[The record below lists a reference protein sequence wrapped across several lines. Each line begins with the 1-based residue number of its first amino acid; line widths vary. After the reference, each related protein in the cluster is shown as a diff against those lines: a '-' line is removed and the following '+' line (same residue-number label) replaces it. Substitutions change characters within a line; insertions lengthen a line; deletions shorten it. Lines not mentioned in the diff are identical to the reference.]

1 MNDLRAIIPF
11 LIFFPIFSF
20 AQHDEDEHE
29 HDEIHG
35 IVVEDFG
42 DSLSP
47 IPGAQLT
54 WLGSTI
60 TAITD
65 ADGKFEIEHDDEYH
79 DLVIEAFGF
88 KTDTIEF
95 EHEEFLSIVIRDG
108 NLIEGVVVEF
118 DADKLR
124 LSLMDPLNA
133 HLIDQGELR
142 KAACCSLAESFETDP
157 SVDASF
163 TDAVT
168 GTRQI
173 QMMGLSGKYVQLMQD
188 NIPMTRGLATVNG
201 LEFTPGAWIN
211 SIQVSKG
218 AGSVVNGYES
228 LTGQINVDWKKPGN
242 AEQLHVNVYGNQS
255 GRAELNV
262 IADQSIG
269 NRWESTLL
277 VHGKQNQVKWDN
289 NQDGF
294 MDNPLSSNFN
304 VHNQWNFVGDNLH
317 VELGAGALA
326 FNTVAGQMD
335 YNKGASVIGSI
346 YGVELETRRAQGF
359 AKIGYLYPD
368 EHYKSIA
375 IQLSGSYQ
383 KMNNLFDRV
392 NYSGEQLSG
401 VANLIY
407 QDEIGE
413 SEKQTFRTGISFLYD
428 EYQEIH
434 RFDRYARLEMVPGA
448 YFEYNLAPNDDFTL
462 VAGMRGDLHNLYGFF
477 YSPRLHL
484 RYKLGELSAIKLSAG
499 KGQRT
504 PNIFAENIGYFASS
518 RQWVI
523 EGDTDATGYGLQP
536 EIAWNFG
543 FNFTKKFLVGLAER
557 EGSWTVDLYHTRF
570 ENQVVIDLEDA
581 TMVRFYNLN
590 GQSFSSSIQTELNYE
605 LMKRTS
611 IRLAYRYLDV
621 RTDYISGLL
630 ERPFVPKHR
639 GFINLEYA
647 TKETEKEG
655 SWKFDATVQW
665 TGEQRI
671 ACTKD
676 KSIEY
681 RLPDYTDPFFV
692 LNGQV
697 SKIFNPQWEIYVGGE
712 NLLNYKQTNPI
723 LASSEPFSSDFDA
736 SMVWAP
742 IFGRMLYMGL
752 RFTIQ

>member
-1 MNDLRAIIPF
+1 MRNSLIVLLLIPF
-11 LIFFPIFSF
+11 GLW
-20 AQHDEDEHE
+20 AQHTADHGVVK
-29 HDEIHG
+29 G

-47 IPGAQLT
+47 IPGAQLR
-54 WLGSTI
+54 WLGSDLRTV
-60 TAITD
+60 TD
-65 ADGKFEIEHDDEYH
+65 NEGKFEIDHDPEYH

-88 KTDTIEF
+88 KTDTIEYDQ
-95 EHEEFLSIVIRDG
+95 EEFLSIVIRDG

-124 LSLMDPLNA
+124 LSLIDPLNA

-188 NIPMTRGLATVNG
+188 NIPMTRGLATVYG
-201 LEFTPGAWIN
+201 LEYTPGAWIN

-228 LTGQINVDWKKPGN
+228 LIGQINVDWKKPGN
-242 AEQLHVNVYGNQS
+242 AEQLHVNLYGNQA
-255 GRAELNV
+255 GRAELNLIV
-262 IADQSIG
+262 DQPVGS
-269 NRWESTLL
+269 RWESTLL
-277 VHGKQNQVKWDN
+277 AHAKQNQVRWDN
-289 NQDGF
+289 NEDGF
-294 MDNPLSSNFN
+294 LDNPLASNFN

-317 VELGAGALA
+317 VELAVGALSY
-326 FNTVAGQMD
+326 NTVAGQME
-335 YNKGASVIGSI
+335 YEKGDNVVGSI
-346 YGVELETRRAQGF
+346 YGVELETRRVQGF
-359 AKIGYLYPD
+359 AKIGYLFPD
-368 EHYKSIA
+368 EDYKSVA

-383 KMNNLFDRV
+383 RLNNVFDRT
-392 NYSGEQLSG
+392 NYFGEQLSG
-401 VANLIY
+401 IANLIY
-407 QDEIGE
+407 QDEIGDNE
-413 SEKQTFRTGISFLYD
+413 NQSFKTGISFLFD

-434 RFDRYARLEMVPGA
+434 KYDRYERLELVPGA
-448 YFEYNLAPNDDFTL
+448 YLEYNLVPNDDFAL
-462 VAGMRGDLHNLYGFF
+462 VAGIRGDYHNLYGFF

-484 RYKLGELSAIKLSAG
+484 RYKLSELAAVKLSAG

-504 PNIFAENIGYFASS
+504 PNIFAENIGYFVSS

-523 EGDTDATGYGLQP
+523 QGDLNDNGYGLDP
-536 EIAWNFG
+536 ERAWNFG
-543 FNFTKKFLVGLAER
+543 LNLTKKFLVGIAER

-570 ENQVVIDLEDA
+570 ENQIVIDLEDA

-590 GQSFSSSIQTELNYE
+590 GQSFSNSIQTELNYE

-630 ERPFVPKHR
+630 EKPFVPKHR
-639 GFINLEYA
+639 GFVNLEYQ
-647 TKETEKEG
+647 TKESEKGG
-655 SWKFDATVQW
+655 SWKFDVTTQW
-665 TGEQRI
+665 IGPQRI
-671 ACTKD
+671 PNTME
-676 KSIEY
+676 KSPEY
-681 RLPDYTDPFFV
+681 RLPDYADPFWV
-692 LNGQV
+692 VNGQITKV
-697 SKIFNPQWEIYVGGE
+697 FNSQWEIYLGGE
-712 NLLNYKQTNPI
+712 NLLNYRQSNPI
-723 LASSEPFSSDFDA
+723 LSAENPFSSEFDA

-742 IFGRMLYMGL
+742 IFGRMIYGGL

>member
-1 MNDLRAIIPF
+1 M
-11 LIFFPIFSF
+11 
-20 AQHDEDEHE
+20 
-29 HDEIHG
+29 
-35 IVVEDFG
+35 
-42 DSLSP
+42 
-47 IPGAQLT
+47 
-54 WLGSTI
+54 
-60 TAITD
+60 
-65 ADGKFEIEHDDEYH
+65 
-79 DLVIEAFGF
+79 
-88 KTDTIEF
+88 
-95 EHEEFLSIVIRDG
+95 
-108 NLIEGVVVEF
+108 
-118 DADKLR
+118 
-124 LSLMDPLNA
+124 
-133 HLIDQGELR
+133 
-142 KAACCSLAESFETDP
+142 
-157 SVDASF
+157 
-163 TDAVT
+163 
-168 GTRQI
+168 
-173 QMMGLSGKYVQLMQD
+173 
-188 NIPMTRGLATVNG
+188 
-201 LEFTPGAWIN
+201 
-211 SIQVSKG
+211 
-218 AGSVVNGYES
+218 
-228 LTGQINVDWKKPGN
+228 
-242 AEQLHVNVYGNQS
+242 
-255 GRAELNV
+255 
-262 IADQSIG
+262 
-269 NRWESTLL
+269 
-277 VHGKQNQVKWDN
+277 
-289 NQDGF
+289 
-294 MDNPLSSNFN
+294 
-304 VHNQWNFVGDNLH
+304 
-317 VELGAGALA
+317 
-326 FNTVAGQMD
+326 
-335 YNKGASVIGSI
+335 
-346 YGVELETRRAQGF
+346 
-359 AKIGYLYPD
+359 
-368 EHYKSIA
+368 
-375 IQLSGSYQ
+375 
-383 KMNNLFDRV
+383 
-392 NYSGEQLSG
+392 
-401 VANLIY
+401 
-407 QDEIGE
+407 
-413 SEKQTFRTGISFLYD
+413 
-428 EYQEIH
+428 
-434 RFDRYARLEMVPGA
+434 
-448 YFEYNLAPNDDFTL
+448 
-462 VAGMRGDLHNLYGFF
+462 
-477 YSPRLHL
+477 
-484 RYKLGELSAIKLSAG
+484 
-499 KGQRT
+499 
-504 PNIFAENIGYFASS
+504 
-518 RQWVI
+518 I